1 MCARFTGHVLPE
13 VGVLPVKA
21 VFSGIM
27 EGVGK
32 RRSPERRFEN
42 FRELLGCGGL
52 YLSQD
57 HFLKSGL
64 KGLWPLTPFLD
75 TTNANPWMQAESQT
89 RSLSLT

>member
-42 FRELLGCGGL
+42 FRELLGCGGFI
-52 YLSQD
+52 
-57 HFLKSGL
+57 FLRITFSSLDLKDYGL
-64 KGLWPLTPFLD
+64 
-75 TTNANPWMQAESQT
+75 
-89 RSLSLT
+89 